1 MVQEGFGVMISQ
13 DKEWRTNMEEKYQDF
28 QGTRY
33 IDLEDNEDIVDK
45 PLMVDK
51 IDSEER
57 GRSISS
63 TQILCQ
69 ETGNR

>member
-33 IDLEDNEDIVDK
+33 IDLEDSEDIVDK

-51 IDSEER
+51 IDSEEK

>member
-1 MVQEGFGVMISQ
+1 
-13 DKEWRTNMEEKYQDF
+13 MEEKYQDF
-28 QGTRY
+28 QGTRD
-33 IDLEDNEDIVDK
+33 IDLEDSKDIVDK
-45 PLMVDK
+45 PLMVNK
-51 IDSEER
+51 IDSEEK

>member
-1 MVQEGFGVMISQ
+1 MVSK

-28 QGTRY
+28 QETRD
-33 IDLEDNEDIVDK
+33 IDLEDSEDIVDK

-51 IDSEER
+51 IDSEEK

-63 TQILCQ
+63 TQIIC
-69 ETGNR
+69 

>member
-33 IDLEDNEDIVDK
+33 IDLEDSEDIVDK

>member
-1 MVQEGFGVMISQ
+1 MVQEGSGVMISQ

-33 IDLEDNEDIVDK
+33 IDLEDSEDIVDK

-51 IDSEER
+51 IDSEEK

-63 TQILCQ
+63 TQILC
-69 ETGNR
+69 

>member
-1 MVQEGFGVMISQ
+1 MVQEGSGVMISQ

-45 PLMVDK
+45 PLMVDQ
-51 IDSEER
+51 IDSEEK

>member
-1 MVQEGFGVMISQ
+1 MVQEGSGVMISQ

-51 IDSEER
+51 IDSEEK

-63 TQILCQ
+63 TQILC
-69 ETGNR
+69 

>member
-1 MVQEGFGVMISQ
+1 MVQEGSGVMISQ

-33 IDLEDNEDIVDK
+33 IDLEDSEDIVDK

-51 IDSEER
+51 IDSEEK